1 MIHMLKQA
9 PVSPDSPLEAGGVD
23 DATLKDQLGAAQDE
37 VVDFKQAMMDAPY
50 VGVELLQHEEDGPCA
65 IPAKPVPSPPT
76 MSTTE
81 KAKHDLTHQPPHP
94 RCTIC
99 RPSRSPNMQR
109 PQSPDHMRTIPLRVG
124 N

>member
-65 IPAKPVPSPPT
+65 IPAKPVPNPPT
-76 MSTTE
+76 MSAAE
-81 KAKHDLTHQPPHP
+81 KATHDLTHQPPHP
-94 RCTIC
+94 GCAIC
-99 RPSRSPNMQR
+99 KPTKSPNMQH
-109 PQSPDHMRTIPLRVG
+109 PQSHEHMRTIPLLVG
-124 N
+124 